1 MSASDANLPP
11 LEHLPALVNDDP
23 ALVRRGRFL
32 SVTFLVAV
40 GEIGW
45 LVRVREGRIDAVT
58 RAPAMMADF
67 RFALRAPADAWARFW
82 QPVPE
87 PGWQDL
93 FALQRRKLLTME
105 GDLQPLMANLLYI
118 KDVLASPRRLHGG
131 AAR

>member
-1 MSASDANLPP
+1 LI
-11 LEHLPALVNDDP
+11 EHLPALVNGDP
-23 ALVRRGRFL
+23 MLVRRGRFL

-40 GEIGW
+40 GDTGW
-45 LVRVREGRIDAVT
+45 LVRVHEGRIASVT
-58 RAPAMMADF
+58 RAPTMMADF

-93 FALQRRKLLTME
+93 FALQRRKLLTLE

-118 KDVLASPRRLHGG
+118 KDVLASPRRLH
-131 AAR
+131 ADAVR